1 MSDYSCTMWER
12 HTPGVPFTHIHTHTL
27 PQAIDIFSHA
37 IRSAWLATIMRRGRW
52 RLIPFIGQQT
62 DKTQRP
68 GLELGNC
75 LLAVACVGCLC
86 LSGSDLYS
94 PRRCCGRFCLI
105 WACCSLPAITWHCR
119 VDSQRVFL
127 STPRGGHVIA
137 QCWWEQPWLREPSHT
152 TIMPMEVQLKKQKQK
167 NSEYKETNSATWWEK
182 VYGLTSS
189 CWAEP
194 RLKDDKVKLLKTL
207 GDKEFLSC

>member
-12 HTPGVPFTHIHTHTL
+12 HTPGVPSTHIHTHTQ

-62 DKTQRP
+62 DKTQCP

-137 QCWWEQPWLREPSHT
+137 QCWWEQPRLREPSHT
-152 TIMPMEVQLKKQKQK
+152 TIMPMEVQLKKLTKKKTVNIKKLTVRHGGRKSMALPPPAELSQGWKTTK
-167 NSEYKETNSATWWEK
+167 SNS
-182 VYGLTSS
+182 
-189 CWAEP
+189 
-194 RLKDDKVKLLKTL
+194 
-207 GDKEFLSC
+207 